1 MKMKTAIENGV
12 DSSLLATM
20 ISYDSKK
27 VMSKKVHD
35 DASVTIL
42 LMALSH
48 AQSIPSHQTPVD
60 VFLLAIEGEAILT
73 IGHKLYDLHPGV
85 QVTLPK
91 EFPHAIKAKTDF
103 KMMLVKGKKQS

>member
-1 MKMKTAIENGV
+1 MKMSTTMENDV
-12 DSSLLATM
+12 QALVLAEM

-35 DASVTIL
+35 DDHVTVL
-42 LMALSH
+42 LMALDH

-73 IGHKLYDLHPGV
+73 IGDKTYDLKPGV

-91 EFPHAIKAKTDF
+91 EFPHAIEAKTDF
-103 KMMLVKGKKQS
+103 KMMLVKGKRKS